1 MIVLNDV
8 LKGKH
13 SVAIGGHI
21 RPDGDCVGSTI
32 GLYLYLTTYYPEIE
46 TDLYLEEIP
55 EAFQMMGHRDVPK
68 HEIVEGKVY
77 DLFISLDCGDER
89 RLGFSEPVF
98 QKAKETLCV
107 DHHISNESFADTN
120 YIVPD
125 ASSTSELV
133 FRLLDEEKIT
143 EEIASFLYMGIVH
156 DTGVFQYSCTSPETM
171 EVGAALLRKGING
184 SAIIDGTYFEKSY
197 VQNQMLGKALLES
210 MMILNKKAVVSVIR
224 LKEMEFFQAKPSD
237 LDGIVSVEGKVYDLF
252 ISLDCGDE
260 RRLGFSEPVFQKAK
274 ETLCVDHHISNES
287 FADTNYIVP
296 DASSTSELVFRL
308 LDEEKITEEIASFLY
323 MGIVHDTGVFQYSC
337 TSPETMEVG
346 AALLRKGI
354 NGSAIIDG
362 TYFEKSYV
370 QNQMLGK
377 ALLESM
383 MILNKKAVVSVIRLK
398 EMEFFQAKPSDLD
411 GIVSVLR
418 QTRGVEVAI
427 LLYELEPQTFKVS
440 LRSKE
445 IVDVSAVAKYY
456 GGGGHVRAA
465 GVTMKGSPYD
475 VINNLTLLIERQLRA
490 AEEKNEE
497 K

>member
-1 MIVLNDV
+1 M
-8 LKGKH
+8 
-13 SVAIGGHI
+13 
-21 RPDGDCVGSTI
+21 
-32 GLYLYLTTYYPEIE
+32 
-46 TDLYLEEIP
+46 
-55 EAFQMMGHRDVPK
+55 
-68 HEIVEGKVY
+68 
-77 DLFISLDCGDER
+77 
-89 RLGFSEPVF
+89 
-98 QKAKETLCV
+98 
-107 DHHISNESFADTN
+107 DHHVSNESFADTN

-210 MMILNKKAVVSVIR
+210 MM
-224 LKEMEFFQAKPSD
+224 
-237 LDGIVSVEGKVYDLF
+237 
-252 ISLDCGDE
+252 
-260 RRLGFSEPVFQKAK
+260 
-274 ETLCVDHHISNES
+274 
-287 FADTNYIVP
+287 
-296 DASSTSELVFRL
+296 
-308 LDEEKITEEIASFLY
+308 
-323 MGIVHDTGVFQYSC
+323 
-337 TSPETMEVG
+337 
-346 AALLRKGI
+346 
-354 NGSAIIDG
+354 
-362 TYFEKSYV
+362 
-370 QNQMLGK
+370 
-377 ALLESM
+377 
-383 MILNKKAVVSVIRLK
+383 IRLK

>member
-1 MIVLNDV
+1 M
-8 LKGKH
+8 
-13 SVAIGGHI
+13 
-21 RPDGDCVGSTI
+21 
-32 GLYLYLTTYYPEIE
+32 
-46 TDLYLEEIP
+46 
-55 EAFQMMGHRDVPK
+55 
-68 HEIVEGKVY
+68 
-77 DLFISLDCGDER
+77 
-89 RLGFSEPVF
+89 
-98 QKAKETLCV
+98 
-107 DHHISNESFADTN
+107 
-120 YIVPD
+120 
-125 ASSTSELV
+125 
-133 FRLLDEEKIT
+133 
-143 EEIASFLYMGIVH
+143 
-156 DTGVFQYSCTSPETM
+156 
-171 EVGAALLRKGING
+171 
-184 SAIIDGTYFEKSY
+184 
-197 VQNQMLGKALLES
+197 
-210 MMILNKKAVVSVIR
+210 
-224 LKEMEFFQAKPSD
+224 
-237 LDGIVSVEGKVYDLF
+237 
-252 ISLDCGDE
+252 
-260 RRLGFSEPVFQKAK
+260 
-274 ETLCVDHHISNES
+274 
-287 FADTNYIVP
+287 
-296 DASSTSELVFRL
+296 ASSTSELVFRL

>member
-1 MIVLNDV
+1 MRVRTKQSLLLLIALT
-8 LKGKH
+8 
-13 SVAIGGHI
+13 VALSLLGGNAWA
-21 RPDGDCVGSTI
+21 T
-32 GLYLYLTTYYPEIE
+32 
-46 TDLYLEEIP
+46 
-55 EAFQMMGHRDVPK
+55 
-68 HEIVEGKVY
+68 
-77 DLFISLDCGDER
+77 
-89 RLGFSEPVF
+89 
-98 QKAKETLCV
+98 KAKESAAPVV
-107 DHHISNESFADTN
+107 DKQ
-120 YIVPD
+120 V
-125 ASSTSELV
+125 
-133 FRLLDEEKIT
+133 RQEE
-143 EEIASFLYMGIVH
+143 
-156 DTGVFQYSCTSPETM
+156 
-171 EVGAALLRKGING
+171 
-184 SAIIDGTYFEKSY
+184 
-197 VQNQMLGKALLES
+197 
-210 MMILNKKAVVSVIR
+210 
-224 LKEMEFFQAKPSD
+224 
-237 LDGIVSVEGKVYDLF
+237 
-252 ISLDCGDE
+252 
-260 RRLGFSEPVFQKAK
+260 
-274 ETLCVDHHISNES
+274 
-287 FADTNYIVP
+287 
-296 DASSTSELVFRL
+296 
-308 LDEEKITEEIASFLY
+308 
-323 MGIVHDTGVFQYSC
+323 

-465 GVTMKGSPYD
+465 GVTMKGSPHD

>member
-55 EAFQMMGHRDVPK
+55 EAFQMMGHLDVPK

-77 DLFISLDCGDER
+77 DLFISLDCGD
-89 RLGFSEPVF
+89 
-98 QKAKETLCV
+98 
-107 DHHISNESFADTN
+107 
-120 YIVPD
+120 
-125 ASSTSELV
+125 
-133 FRLLDEEKIT
+133 
-143 EEIASFLYMGIVH
+143 
-156 DTGVFQYSCTSPETM
+156 
-171 EVGAALLRKGING
+171 
-184 SAIIDGTYFEKSY
+184 
-197 VQNQMLGKALLES
+197 
-210 MMILNKKAVVSVIR
+210 
-224 LKEMEFFQAKPSD
+224 
-237 LDGIVSVEGKVYDLF
+237 
-252 ISLDCGDE
+252 
-260 RRLGFSEPVFQKAK
+260 
-274 ETLCVDHHISNES
+274 DHHISNES